1 MCQAFREMCREY
13 ILREAAKGQFP
24 FAISSVGEWAG
35 KAGDIDFIARS
46 KEGETLLALCQC
58 EREKFPYEDYEWL
71 LFLAKQAKLRTD
83 HIWLFTDKGFDER
96 LMAETREKEN
106 LSLILI

>member
-1 MCQAFREMCREY
+1 M
-13 ILREAAKGQFP
+13 
-24 FAISSVGEWAG
+24 
-35 KAGDIDFIARS
+35 
-46 KEGETLLALCQC
+46 LALCQC